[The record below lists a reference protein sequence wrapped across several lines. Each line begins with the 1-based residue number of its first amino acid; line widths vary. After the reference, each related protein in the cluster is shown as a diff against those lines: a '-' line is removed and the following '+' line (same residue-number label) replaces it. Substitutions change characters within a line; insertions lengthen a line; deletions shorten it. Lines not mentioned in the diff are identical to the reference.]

1 MLTGNPSDIAVDSG
15 NGWLYTLDAV
25 NNRVNRFDKDGNL
38 LNSWGSS
45 GAGDGEFLRP
55 SHIALDLDDGWVY
68 VVDAGNH
75 RIQRFDVRGR
85 FLNSW
90 GGKGIGD
97 GQFNNPGPIV
107 FDPFNNWVYVVER
120 GTTESSDS
128 TPGVNTWKAGVERAA
143 AMDCSDSL
151 QV

>member
-55 SHIALDLDDGWVY
+55 SHTALALDEGWVY
-68 VVDAGNH
+68 VVDA
-75 RIQRFDVRGR
+75 
-85 FLNSW
+85 
-90 GGKGIGD
+90 
-97 GQFNNPGPIV
+97 
-107 FDPFNNWVYVVER
+107 
-120 GTTESSDS
+120 
-128 TPGVNTWKAGVERAA
+128 
-143 AMDCSDSL
+143 
-151 QV
+151 